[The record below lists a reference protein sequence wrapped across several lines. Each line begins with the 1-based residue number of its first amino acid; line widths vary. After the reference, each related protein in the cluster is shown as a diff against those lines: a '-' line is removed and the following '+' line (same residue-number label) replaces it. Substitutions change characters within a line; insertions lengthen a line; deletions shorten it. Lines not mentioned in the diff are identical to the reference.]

1 MSPGKSTT
9 VKSRM
14 DGENIFKFI
23 NYDIHDFLS
32 QQVCL
37 FALLSH
43 SNEVTVREQFGIIIM
58 LECYNLKPQLS
69 QH

>member
-1 MSPGKSTT
+1 MKS
-9 VKSRM
+9 
-14 DGENIFKFI
+14 NKF
-23 NYDIHDFLS
+23 
-32 QQVCL
+32 VCL
-37 FALLSH
+37 LFYLF